1 MHSRRELILAEVT
14 AHKTTPLMQQYWSLK
29 QEYPDTLLFFQV
41 GDFYELFF
49 DDAKKASA
57 FLGITLTKR
66 GKDRGEDIP
75 LCGVPVHTLD
85 HYLAKL
91 VKGGF
96 CVALCDQLE
105 QAVPGKMVKRGI
117 TRVFTPGTLTES
129 TLLDASSPSYILSFV
144 SDQDCW
150 VLLFAELMTAQ
161 LYTTSFAAGSIKS
174 LETELG
180 RFFPDE
186 IIVSQDPGAAV
197 FKTLFQKQGYF
208 TSSFAADTGMLLWA
222 EKNFHKTAI
231 EQLKANKALEQ
242 ALGVLYS
249 YFKKNN
255 AAALQELTTLHF
267 YESTDFM
274 VLDAASL
281 KNLEIIKNNQ
291 DGTQANSLFSVLDQ
305 TKTAMGCR
313 TLKKW
318 LVRPLVHADTIE
330 QRLEV
335 VGYLKN
341 QILLLQDIQK
351 MLQTVGDLERI
362 VGRIALSRA
371 RIEDYLHLVEVL
383 KIFPSL
389 QMMGHATS
397 QFLQMVATQVQ
408 GFDHL
413 VTFLSAALN
422 DDSAKSW
429 IIKEGF
435 DERLDRL
442 RELVLSGHDAIS
454 RLEKKEQNATGISS
468 LKIRYTAVHGYYIEV
483 TQAHIGSV
491 PAHYRRQQTLVGRE
505 RYMCPELQD
514 LQQDIMN
521 ARNEI
526 ESVEKEVF
534 FTVQQA
540 VRPFITKLRKM
551 AYVLAQLDVL
561 SAFAQIA
568 YERGYVRPTFHGGR
582 DVCVVQGKHP
592 VIAQKLGSSCV
603 PNDITLTDD
612 QSLLIITGPNM
623 GGKSTY
629 LRQTAL
635 LSIMAQCG
643 AFIPAISAKLPLFDA
658 VFTRIGA
665 SDNVAEGKSTF
676 LVEMEETAHICQYA
690 TASSLVILDEVGRG
704 TSTFDGVALAQ
715 AIIEHIQMQVR
726 ARCLFATHYHE
737 LTALAG
743 RIPGIVNYHV
753 ASKKIGEEII
763 FLHTVIPGIAQGSF
777 GLAIAHLAHL
787 PPSVVKRAYEV
798 MHELSQSPLAS
809 NTFIPAKQIDLE
821 KEHLKVALQNIEK
834 KLSLLQSI
842 DYDALSPKKAF
853 DILWQIKEEQ

>member
-1 MHSRRELILAEVT
+1 
-14 AHKTTPLMQQYWSLK
+14 MQQYWSLK
-29 QEYPDTLLFFQV
+29 QEHPETLLFFQV

-105 QAVPGKMVKRGI
+105 QAVPGKMVRRGI

-129 TLLDASSPSYILSFV
+129 SLLDASSPSYILSFV
-144 SDQDCW
+144 PDQDVW

-161 LYTTSFAAGSIKS
+161 LYTTSFAAGSTKL
-174 LETELG
+174 LETELA

-186 IIVSQDPGAAV
+186 IIVFQDSGAEV

-208 TSSFAADTGMLLWA
+208 TSSFPFDAQMISWA
-222 EKNFHKTAI
+222 EKNFQKTVL
-231 EQLKANKALEQ
+231 EQLKANKALEK

-255 AAALQELTTLHF
+255 AAALQELTSLHF

-291 DGTQANSLFSVLDQ
+291 DGTQANSLCSVLDQ

-318 LVRPLVHADTIE
+318 LVRPLVHAVTIE

-341 QILLLQDIQK
+341 QIVLLQDIQK
-351 MLQTVGDLERI
+351 MLKTVGDLERI

-371 RIEDYLHLVEVL
+371 RIEDYLNLVEAL
-383 KIFPSL
+383 KILPSL
-389 QMMGHATS
+389 QITGHTTP
-397 QFLQMVATQVQ
+397 QFLQMVAAQVQ

-422 DDSAKSW
+422 DDSAKNW

-442 RELVLSGHDAIS
+442 RELVLSGHDSIS
-454 RLEKKEQNATGISS
+454 RLEKKEQDATGISS
-468 LKIRYTAVHGYYIEV
+468 LKIRYTALHGYYIEV
-483 TQAHIGSV
+483 TQTHIGSV

-505 RYMCPELQD
+505 RYMCAELQD

-561 SAFAQIA
+561 SAFAQTA
-568 YERGYVRPTFHGGR
+568 YERGYVCPIFHEGR
-582 DVCVVQGKHP
+582 DVFIVQGKHP
-592 VIAQKLGSSCV
+592 VVAQKLGSACV
-603 PNDITLTDD
+603 PNDITLTEN

-643 AFIPAISAKLPLFDA
+643 SFIPAISARLPLFDA
-658 VFTRIGA
+658 IFTRIGA

-676 LVEMEETAHICQYA
+676 LVEMEETAHICRYA

-704 TSTFDGVALAQ
+704 TNTFDGIALAQ
-715 AIIEHIQMQVR
+715 AIIEHIQMNVR

-737 LTALAG
+737 LTALSEK
-743 RIPGIVNYHV
+743 IPGIVNYHV
-753 ASKKIGEEII
+753 ASKKIGEEIV

-787 PPSVVKRAYEV
+787 PPSVIKRAYEV
-798 MHELSQSPLAS
+798 MYDLSGNVSKTGAIFS
-809 NTFIPAKQIDLE
+809 GMQIDSE
-821 KEHLKVALQNIEK
+821 KEQLKVALQKSEQK
-834 KLSLLQSI
+834 VALLQSI

-853 DILWQIKEEQ
+853 DILWQIKEQQ